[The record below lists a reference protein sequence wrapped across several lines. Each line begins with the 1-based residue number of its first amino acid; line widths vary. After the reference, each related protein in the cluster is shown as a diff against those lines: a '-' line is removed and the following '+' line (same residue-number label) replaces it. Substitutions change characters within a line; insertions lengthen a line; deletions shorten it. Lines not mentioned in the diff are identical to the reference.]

1 MSTAKEEAIRIIQKL
16 PDNSTIDEIMAELY
30 FKQQIEQGLRDV
42 EEGRVYS
49 HEQVKNMV
57 LEWRRSSGRS

>member
-30 FKQQIEQGLRDV
+30 FKQQIEQGLRDL

>member
-16 PDNSTIDEIMAELY
+16 PDESTIDEIMAELY
-30 FKQQIEQGLRDV
+30 FKQQVEQGLKDV

-49 HEQVKNMV
+49 HKQVKNMV
-57 LEWRRSSGRS
+57 LEWRKSSGRS